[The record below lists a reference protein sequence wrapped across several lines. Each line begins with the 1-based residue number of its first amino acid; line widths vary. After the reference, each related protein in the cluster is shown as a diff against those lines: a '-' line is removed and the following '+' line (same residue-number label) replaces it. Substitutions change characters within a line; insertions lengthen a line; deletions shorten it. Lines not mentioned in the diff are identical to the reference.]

1 MEKFIQTEL
10 STWKL
15 PIKKQIEHYINIV
28 HNMGHKLSWNKAKE
42 MVRESKKQ
50 EIWIND
56 KYQVNI
62 LRGKNC
68 DEYIHMDDLKGKC
81 DYLSIKTI
89 DKKPIHD
96 WRELQQIKNELCGED
111 REALEIYPSEHRL
124 VDTANQY
131 HLWVFPKGLQIPFGF
146 THREIVTQEQTG
158 GFQKS
163 GQRAIKI
170 KSKVSLQGRAT

>member
-1 MEKFIQTEL
+1 MEKFERTQLT
-10 STWKL
+10 SWQL
-15 PIKKQIEHYINIV
+15 PIKKQIQYYIDV
-28 HNMGHKLSWNKAKE
+28 AKE
-42 MVRESKKQ
+42 SGKKLPRFIAKQMVNESKKQ

-56 KYQVNI
+56 KYQVNL
-62 LRGKNC
+62 LRGENC
-68 DEYIHMDDLKGKC
+68 DQYIHMEDFKGKC

-131 HLWVFPKGLQIPFGF
+131 HLWVIPKDLQIPFGF
-146 THREIVTQEQTG
+146 THREVMKKEKNG
-158 GFQKS
+158 GFNS
-163 GQRAIKI
+163 VGQR
-170 KSKVSLQGRAT
+170 GE